1 MTAIS
6 LGQAAHRSR
15 ISRTAI
21 TGAIKVGGLPSDT
34 DGCLVG
40 PAQLREQF
48 EVSDVTS
55 RSQEFAGGF
64 VDFLLGR
71 GAHHPRQGCV
81 RPSGQF

>member
-1 MTAIS
+1 MTAMS
-6 LGQAAHRSR
+6 LGQATHRGR
-15 ISRTAI
+15 FSRTAI

-71 GAHHPRQGCV
+71 GAHHPR
-81 RPSGQF
+81 